1 MNSRGNGAGFHKCGI
16 KIAGALKGSS
26 AQTQDDNYGAQPPA
40 HTVTAGLQRTA
51 SVRRVRRIRLIIR
64 SFRLEAGFMQIN
76 AAF

>member
-1 MNSRGNGAGFHKCGI
+1 VRYKDRRGAERFVGAD
-16 KIAGALKGSS
+16 
-26 AQTQDDNYGAQPPA
+26 TDDNYGAQPPA

-64 SFRLEAGFMQIN
+64 SFRLEAGLMQIN

>member
-51 SVRRVRRIRLIIR
+51 SVRRICLIIP
-64 SFRLEAGFMQIN
+64 SFRLEAGLMQIN